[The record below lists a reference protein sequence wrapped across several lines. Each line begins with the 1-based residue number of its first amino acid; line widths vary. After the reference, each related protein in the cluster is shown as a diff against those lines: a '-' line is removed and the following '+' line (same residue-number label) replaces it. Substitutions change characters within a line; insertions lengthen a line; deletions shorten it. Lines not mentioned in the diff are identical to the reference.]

1 MNGLTRLRFGDLSWR
16 VRSDVAHLLFDSAGL
31 RLSSWLQSGRASIV
45 KQGPHRTVYRV
56 QLDGRS
62 VYVKHYR
69 AADVRAMFS
78 QWAQSSKSRREWDR
92 AERAAAAAIPTIVPL
107 ALGEQRKAGL
117 VFENYLITEGVDDV
131 EPLDRFVQDVFPTL
145 TLDRQARIR
154 SRLTHGLA
162 ELVAKLHEAGVL
174 HPDLH
179 SGNVLVRLHEC
190 DAIELFLVDLQ
201 EATSAGRADWRRS
214 RDNLL
219 AFGLFFFTMARSID
233 RGRFLRRYLELRPHL
248 RIDWRTEATRLEHDL
263 RRKAFRFWRKLD
275 YRCTANNRRFFY
287 RNIGS
292 AHGFS
297 VTELGETAMQ
307 SLLRDPD
314 SPLGVASAEVLK
326 ESPSSNVVRLP
337 MSIGAVSTPVIYKR
351 FNCPKRLDAL
361 RATLHHSPALR
372 AWHAGHGLLIRRIPT
387 PRPLAMIER
396 IRGPFVRESYL
407 ITQAIPDAINL
418 KEYLHEI
425 VAKLPTESRRCRVR
439 WLLGQLGQ
447 FLRHMHERNISHRD
461 MKASNF
467 LITPADPA
475 AAALKIYLIDLVGV
489 QVWRRLPASRC
500 VQNMTR
506 VVASLQS
513 YGLFTRTDFLRLLCA
528 YRPGVRR
535 NDDEWKRL
543 WHDIHRRVGQKIA
556 RNKEQRRPVA

>member
-62 VYVKHYR
+62 VYVKHYHV
-69 AADVRAMFS
+69 ADARAMFS

-117 VFENYLITEGVDDV
+117 VFENYLITEGIDDV
-131 EPLDRFVQDVFPTL
+131 EPLDRFVQDIFPKL
-145 TLDRQARIR
+145 APNRQARIR
-154 SRLTHGLA
+154 PRLTHGLA

-179 SGNVLVRLHEC
+179 SGNVLVRLHES
-190 DAIELFLVDLQ
+190 DAIELFLIDLQ
-201 EATSAGRADWRRS
+201 EAKPAKRADWRRS
-214 RDNLL
+214 RKNLL
-219 AFGLFFFTMARSID
+219 AFGLFFFTMARAID
-233 RGRFLRRYLELRPHL
+233 RGRFLRRYLQLRPNL
-248 RIDWRTEATRLEHDL
+248 RIDWRAEANRLEHDL
-263 RRKAFRFWRKLD
+263 RGKAFRFWRKLD
-275 YRCTANNRRFFY
+275 YRCVSNNRRFFY

-292 AHGFS
+292 AHGFA
-297 VTELGETAMQ
+297 VTELGEAAMQ
-307 SLLRDPD
+307 ALLRDPD
-314 SPLGVASAEVLK
+314 APFQIASADVLK
-326 ESPSSNVVRLP
+326 SSPSSEVTRLP
-337 MSIGAVSTPVIYKR
+337 MSIGDVCTNVIYKR

-372 AWHAGHGLLIRRIPT
+372 AWHGGHGLLIRRIPT
-387 PRPLAMIER
+387 PRPLAVIER
-396 IRGPFVRESYL
+396 LRGPFVRESYL
-407 ITQAIPDAINL
+407 ITQALPDAVNL
-418 KEYLHEI
+418 QDYMQKI
-425 VAKLPTESRRCRVR
+425 VSKLPHDVRRRRIR

-447 FLRHMHERNISHRD
+447 FLRQMHQRNISHRD

-467 LITPADPA
+467 LLTPADPA
-475 AAALKIYLIDLVGV
+475 ATSPKLYLIDLAGA
-489 QVWRRLPASRC
+489 QIWRRLPAARC
-500 VQNMTR
+500 VQNMSR

-513 YGLFTRTDFLRLLCA
+513 YSLLTRTDFLRLLCA
-528 YRPGVRR
+528 YRPGAR
-535 NDDEWKRL
+535 NNSGQWKLVWR
-543 WHDIHRRVGQKIA
+543 DVQHRAGQKIA
-556 RNKEQRRPVA
+556 RNKEQKRPIA